1 MIKPVAGCGN
11 KNKAEALYLL
21 KGHEPR
27 HRKKS
32 DAGSSA
38 AWERENYPP
47 VEPISNKKWSES
59 MRRVQERALLSTFRT
74 DEQINVAEEEVIK
87 FLGPLPRNE
96 DLPDWIREAIA
107 TEDGGLGTK
116 QRVWPILIRKVRVG
130 PEFQKYQWL
139 YGALYGLLRYHSLT
153 RDANDRPQTW
163 VSVARLADEAGYSVR
178 RVESI
183 LREMEGLEMINTEM
197 RPGKSSMYT
206 LLVKDPGMVGREYDL
221 VGKKETLSLSL

>member
-74 DEQINVAEEEVIK
+74 DEQINVAEGMVV
-87 FLGPLPRNE
+87 P
-96 DLPDWIREAIA
+96 
-107 TEDGGLGTK
+107 
-116 QRVWPILIRKVRVG
+116 
-130 PEFQKYQWL
+130 
-139 YGALYGLLRYHSLT
+139 
-153 RDANDRPQTW
+153 
-163 VSVARLADEAGYSVR
+163 
-178 RVESI
+178 
-183 LREMEGLEMINTEM
+183 
-197 RPGKSSMYT
+197 SSKRS
-206 LLVKDPGMVGREYDL
+206 VKDDL
-221 VGKKETLSLSL
+221 QRFVRLQRLNDLAELVLKLLHRNALHFVLTLIPISSECYSMC

>member
-1 MIKPVAGCGN
+1 MIKPSTGCGN

-27 HRKKS
+27 HRKQS
-32 DAGSSA
+32 DTGSLE

-47 VEPISNKKWSES
+47 AETGNSQWDSS
-59 MRRVQERALLSTFRT
+59 MRRIQESYLLSTFRT
-74 DEQINVAEEEVIK
+74 DEQISVAEEEAQA

-116 QRVWPILIRKVRVG
+116 ERVWPILIRKVRVG

-163 VSVARLADEAGYSVR
+163 VSVARLAEEAGYSVR
-178 RVESI
+178 RVETI
-183 LREMEGLEMINTEM
+183 LRDMERLEMISTEM

-221 VGKKETLSLSL
+221 VGKKETLSLSF